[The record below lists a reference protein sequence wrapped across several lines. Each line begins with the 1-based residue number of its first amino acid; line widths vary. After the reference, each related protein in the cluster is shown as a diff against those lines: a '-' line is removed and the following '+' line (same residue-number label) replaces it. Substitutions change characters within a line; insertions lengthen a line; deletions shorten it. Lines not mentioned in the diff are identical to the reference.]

1 MDGAVYAL
9 IVNACVTLLFAV
21 MFAIIRFSYQ
31 QQRAVE
37 WFCATYALAMLTP
50 LSELGVRFC
59 GGNGLFAATGYA
71 SQLLSTLA
79 MALGLTAM
87 SGHAMPWRAATLILV
102 GGAVL
107 RAATWGGHRYDLF
120 YEMAFQAPFVAAA
133 ALSTLVAIRSIRDG
147 AGRLW
152 QAVAVLFGIMT
163 AYFAMKPVFAG
174 TFGSG
179 AAAAAYASS
188 SYALFLLAA
197 GRLLVVTAGLLA
209 MLIAVEQAMTRTI
222 LESETDPL
230 TGVANRRGFERAAA
244 RMIAHAGRAGEPLA
258 LAMFDLDHFKRV
270 NDSYGHAAGDAVI
283 RAFADLLLAAAPR
296 SATVARLGGEEFVVL
311 LDRTT
316 LKGAWHI
323 AQAIRNALR
332 GTAHLPAVTT
342 SGGIAELKPGDTL
355 ETLLDRADQRAYEA
369 KFTGRDRIV
378 PEPPD
383 VAGVPLRLVP
393 TDKPP
398 RKARKATTTR

>member
-9 IVNACVTLLFAV
+9 IVNACVALLFAV
-21 MFAIIRFSYQ
+21 AFAIIRFSYQ

-37 WFCATYALAMLTP
+37 WFCAAYALGTLTP
-50 LSELGVRFC
+50 LSELGVRYSDWSEVFV
-59 GGNGLFAATGYA
+59 ATSYGCV
-71 SQLLSTLA
+71 LLSTLA
-79 MALGLTAM
+79 TPLGLAAM
-87 SGHAMPWRAATLILV
+87 SGRAVPWRAAALILV

-107 RAATWGGHRYDLF
+107 RAAIWGGHRNDLL
-120 YEMAFQAPFVAAA
+120 YEFAFQLPFVAAS
-133 ALSTLVAIRSIRDG
+133 ALSTLVAIRTVRQHAS
-147 AGRLW
+147 RLW
-152 QAVAVLFGIMT
+152 TAEAILFGAMT
-163 AYFAMKPVFAG
+163 VYFATKPIFAS

-179 AAAAAYASS
+179 ATAKDYVSS
-188 SYALFLLAA
+188 SYALFSQATGGVLII
-197 GRLLVVTAGLLA
+197 TAGLLM
-209 MLIAVEQAMTRTI
+209 MLIAVEQAMSRTI

-244 RMIAHAGRAGEPLA
+244 RMIAHAGQSREPLA

-270 NDSYGHAAGDAVI
+270 NDCYGHAAGDAVI
-283 RAFADLLLAAAPR
+283 RAFANLLVAVAPR

-316 LKGAWHI
+316 LKGAWHV
-323 AQAIRNALR
+323 AQAIRNALP
-332 GTAHLPAVTT
+332 GIAPLPAVTT

-378 PEPPD
+378 PVPPD
-383 VAGVPLRLVP
+383 VAGAPLRLVP
-393 TDKPP
+393 TEKPP
-398 RKARKATTTR
+398 RKTRKATTTR